1 MGSYLFRGEGWRTID
16 RHIAFGF
23 SMGGHS
29 VWQVMFAEPR
39 VRAGVV
45 VVGCPDFM
53 SESMFPFPLCTWIVA
68 DGVAELISERAKKSK
83 LSTAA
88 EGGASFI
95 GSKDF
100 PPALVEACRKYDPK
114 GLLFGTGE
122 VPRPGQY
129 PEHTRAVLAERL
141 RGKKF
146 LVCSGGE
153 DRLVPYSCAE
163 PFLNWFKDATG
174 SWHEGEDIS
183 VEDIVYPGIGHAFE
197 GKMITDALRFIVD
210 NVDDDSGKPSPKI

>member
-1 MGSYLFRGEGWRTID
+1 MSCFPSLDLGGWWLI
-16 RHIAFGF
+16 G
-23 SMGGHS
+23 
-29 VWQVMFAEPR
+29 
-39 VRAGVV
+39 
-45 VVGCPDFM
+45 
-53 SESMFPFPLCTWIVA
+53 
-68 DGVAELISERAKKSK
+68 AELISERARKSK
-83 LSTAA
+83 LSTA
-88 EGGASFI
+88 EGGGSFI

-114 GLLFGTGE
+114 GVLFGTGE

-129 PEHTRAVLAERL
+129 PEHTRAILAERL

-146 LVCSGGE
+146 LLCSGGE

-174 SWHEGEDIS
+174 SWLKSEDIS

-197 GKMITDALRFIVD
+197 GKMITDALQFIVD